1 LKISQSAPC
10 IMNPDSSSYVWVET
24 LPALHDLI
32 PHLEQAST
40 IGVDLEAD
48 SLFHYFEKVCLVQ
61 IATPR
66 DSFILDPLSLKDLSS
81 LQPVFSNSGIRKIF
95 HGADYDIRL
104 LNRDFGLEVRNLFD
118 TQLACRFLGLA
129 ETGLEA
135 VLRERFQVAL
145 NKKFQRADWSQRP
158 LPRNMLEYAALDGR
172 YLIPLA
178 HILKKELEDKSRLTW
193 VEEECRLL
201 SQVRFSP
208 PNLGPLFL
216 KVKGASHLNPRS
228 LTVLEALLSFRERE
242 AQQHDRPPFKI
253 VSNEALLE
261 LAKSTPLNLEELEG
275 LKILS
280 PKQINRFALPVLSLI
295 QETLQV
301 PQEKLLTFP
310 RKEKNSVGL
319 REGRKIKALKEWRE
333 KQAKA
338 LGLEPGIVINTLLL
352 TALALKN
359 PQTLEEMAGI
369 PGMKRWQW
377 ETFGVELLRT
387 LKQTI

>member
-1 LKISQSAPC
+1 
-10 IMNPDSSSYVWVET
+10 MNPESSSYVRVET
-24 LPALHDLI
+24 LPALHGLI
-32 PHLEQAST
+32 PHLEQSSI

-48 SLFHYFEKVCLVQ
+48 SLFHYFEKVCLIQ
-61 IATPR
+61 IATPQA
-66 DSFILDPLSLKDLSS
+66 SYILDPLSLKDLSP
-81 LQPVFSNSGIRKIF
+81 LRPIFFNSNICKIF

-118 TQLACRFLGLA
+118 TQLACRFLGLS

-158 LPRNMLEYAALDGR
+158 LPQNMLEYAALDGR

-178 HILKKELEDKSRLTW
+178 HILKQELEGKNRLNW

-208 PNLGPLFL
+208 PHQGLFFI

-242 AQQHDRPPFKI
+242 AQESDRPPFKI
-253 VSNEALLE
+253 IGNEALLE
-261 LAKSTPLNLEELEG
+261 LARSTPLTPEELAG
-275 LKILS
+275 LKTLS
-280 PKQINRFALPVLSLI
+280 PKQTHRFGQAVLSVI
-295 QETLQV
+295 QKTLQV
-301 PQEKLLTFP
+301 PQEKFLTYP
-310 RKEKNSVGL
+310 RKERNPVGL

-338 LGLEPGIVINTLLL
+338 LGLEPGIVISTLLL
-352 TALALKN
+352 TVLALKN

-377 ETFGVELLRT
+377 ETFGVELLET
-387 LKQTI
+387 LR

>member
-1 LKISQSAPC
+1 
-10 IMNPDSSSYVWVET
+10 MNSDSSSYVWVET
-24 LPALHDLI
+24 LPALHGI
-32 PHLEQAST
+32 VPSLEQASN

-48 SLFHYFEKVCLVQ
+48 SLFHYFEKVCLIQ
-61 IATPR
+61 IATPQA
-66 DSFILDPLSLKDLSS
+66 SYILDPLSLKDLSS
-81 LQPVFSNSGIRKIF
+81 LKPVFSNSRICKVF

-118 TQLACRFLGLA
+118 TQLACRFLGLP

-135 VLRERFQVAL
+135 VLRDRFQVAL

-158 LPRNMLEYAALDGR
+158 LPGNMLEYAALDGR

-178 HILKKELEDKSRLTW
+178 HILKGELEEKSRLTW

-208 PNLGPLFL
+208 PNQGPLFL
-216 KVKGASHLNPRS
+216 RVKRASHLNPRM

-242 AQQHDRPPFKI
+242 AQQSDRPPFKI
-253 VSNEALLE
+253 ISNEALLD
-261 LAKSTPLNLEELEG
+261 LAKSTPTNPEDLEG

-280 PKQINRFALPVLSLI
+280 PKQTNRFGLTVLSII

-301 PQEKLLTFP
+301 SQEKLLTFP
-310 RKEKNSVGL
+310 RKDRNAVGPK
-319 REGRKIKALKEWRE
+319 EGRKLKALKEWRE

-338 LGLEPGIVINTLLL
+338 LGLEPGILMSTSLL
-352 TALALKN
+352 TTMALKN
-359 PQTLEEMAGI
+359 PQTLEEMTGI
-369 PGMKRWQW
+369 PGMKRWQH
-377 ETFGVELLRT
+377 ETFGSELLFI
-387 LKQTI
+387 LKRKV